1 MDLIETKKNLMTY
14 LRFLNKNV
22 DQESILT
29 YIYSMSAYTKSYL
42 VLILVVYFQ

>member
-14 LRFLNKNV
+14 LKFFNKNM

-29 YIYSMSAYTKSYL
+29 
-42 VLILVVYFQ
+42 LI